1 MTTLTRDECDL
12 IVKKHLDTDDVI
24 VSDFA
29 LQPLGGENFELKIN
43 IYEKQVA
50 KSVTFFVKTGPNV
63 AQTLNTNFSPKLYLK
78 KDNLAVYEHLG
89 QNFETRGRLLNTEEL
104 QIVLKTLA
112 AFHASNFVSE
122 LDHSNFDLSSPAVTS
137 LLSSLLE
144 NEAQV
149 SKTIKNLRQK
159 QLESKFRRTLC
170 HGNLTNQ
177 NLMFKNDKGAVTD
190 CRLLNFKAN
199 FCVPPIYD
207 VLQLIFFNTNEDL
220 RQSHFQALLDYY
232 YECLKEETTKG
243 DLDVTVDD
251 FRLSAHYYL
260 PVVKLQAALH
270 HQNET
275 SVQELKEI
283 LAYPLLSKEDCY
295 VIVKN
300 KIRTTNYQFLC
311 YKVTPLSDVSG
322 FLGQYHKLQIK
333 IRLQLD
339 ETTVNCFIKSV
350 PRLGISMDI
359 ANDLNSFSREF
370 FVYET
375 IVAQMLKHEIN
386 IINDCIPP
394 CYFYRPK
401 EFMLFENMA
410 LLGYQNLD
418 AMEPLNF
425 NMLTLLVKTLAKFH
439 ACSLLLEEKISQK
452 EGKPYSLYNSY
463 KEYFTE
469 PLFFEDEKHRGARQ
483 SATGLKAVLAAV
495 KLLTDIQTPT
505 NQRNF
510 DAFWPKFRQLYYTV
524 ARPSDRFRNVL
535 CHGDLWTSNMMVKY
549 EDGEAANCVLFDFQI
564 VRYCPPVYDLL
575 SVLYLTTHRS
585 TRLKYEDELVRTYYD
600 ELGRILDSYGVDVE
614 DFYSYGDFLECF
626 NYIRPHMLMHA
637 AYECTQTMCTPEEIS
652 AFVSDEEALN
662 QMFFGDRT
670 EFMTVMC
677 EKSELYRNRLK
688 ECILD
693 IYDYCDSM
701 CGK

>member
-12 IVKKHLDTDDVI
+12 IVKKHLNTNDVI

-29 LQPLGGENFELKIN
+29 LQLLGGENFELKIN

-50 KSVTFFVKTGPNV
+50 KSVSFFVKTGPNV
-63 AQTLNTNFSPKLYLK
+63 AQTLDTNFSPKLYLK

-89 QNFETRGRLLNTEEL
+89 QNFENRGRLLNTEEL

-112 AFHASNFVSE
+112 AFHAINFVSE

-170 HGNLTNQ
+170 HGNLTNR
-177 NLMFKNDKGAVTD
+177 NLMFKNDKGAPTE

-207 VLQLIFFNTNEDL
+207 VLQLIFFNTSEDL

-275 SVQELKEI
+275 SVQELKES

-295 VIVKN
+295 VIVEN
-300 KIRTTNYQFLC
+300 KIGTKNYKFVSYQ
-311 YKVTPLSDVSG
+311 VTPLSDVSG
-322 FLGQYHKLQIK
+322 FLGEYHRVEIK
-333 IRLQLD
+333 IDQS
-339 ETTVNCFIKSV
+339 TINAFIKCT
-350 PRLGISMDI
+350 PKTGIPLEI
-359 ANDLNSFSREF
+359 ATDVDSFSREVF
-370 FVYET
+370 MYTTLVQQMKKYGITT
-375 IVAQMLKHEIN
+375 INE
-386 IINDCIPP
+386 CTPR

-401 EFMLFENMA
+401 EFMVFED
-410 LLGYQNLD
+410 LSFTYQNVNALK
-418 AMEPLNF
+418 PLGF
-425 NMLTLLVKTLAKFH
+425 PYLRLLIQKLAKFH
-439 ACSLLLEEKISQK
+439 ACSLILEEKVSAEKGQ
-452 EGKPYSLYNSY
+452 PYRLID
-463 KEYFTE
+463 EYRPHFTE
-469 PLFFEDEKHRGARQ
+469 PLFLDNDQHKGAL
-483 SATGLKAVLAAV
+483 SFIIGMKSVVTATELLKEV
-495 KLLTDIQTPT
+495 QTEQ

-510 DAFWPKFRQLYYTV
+510 RNFWPKLKELFYTV
-524 ARPSDRFRNVL
+524 IRPSDRFRNVL
-535 CHGDLWTSNMMVKY
+535 CHGDLWTSNMMVQLQDDKPT
-549 EDGEAANCVLFDFQI
+549 DCVLIDFQI
-564 VRYCPPVYDLL
+564 VRYSPPAYDIL
-575 SVLYLTTHRS
+575 SVLHLTTDRS
-585 TRLKYEDELVRTYYD
+585 TRLKHEDDLIQIYYD
-600 ELGRILDSYGVDVE
+600 ELGRVLKSYGYSVDKVYPYE
-614 DFYSYGDFLECF
+614 D
-626 NYIRPHMLMHA
+626 YIGCIKYMKPQMVLQA
-637 AYECTQTMCTPEEIS
+637 AIDCVLTMCTPEEIS
-652 AFVSDEEALN
+652 EFLNNEE
-662 QMFFGDRT
+662 QCRYVYFEDRT
-670 EFMTVMC
+670 GFITAMC
-677 EKSELYRNRLK
+677 GKSTLYRNRVK

-693 IYDYCDSM
+693 IYDYCNSMYTDS
-701 CGK
+701 